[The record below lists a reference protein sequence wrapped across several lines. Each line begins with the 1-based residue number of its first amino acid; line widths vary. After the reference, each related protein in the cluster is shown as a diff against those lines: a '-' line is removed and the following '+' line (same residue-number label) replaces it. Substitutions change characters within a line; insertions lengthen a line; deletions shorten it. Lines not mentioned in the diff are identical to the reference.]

1 MLGSS
6 RRRPTAAIVIAGL
19 SIAVAIGGTATAA
32 SRGGHSGN
40 KLIKKHSLSGNRLKN
55 NTVTGKQVKES
66 SLKQVPNAAT
76 VNGIRVVNIRKLLPA
91 DTSVTTDAFQVG
103 ALTFDFDCDKDGEPT
118 LTVNAATGSA
128 IRSTSI
134 STGNGAESTGSSQ
147 HDVTSPLEVF
157 STDDLRGSLTVHA
170 VIPGGA
176 FADFDG
182 IIDDANTLGNLDG
195 CMLEGNVI
203 VR

>member
-118 LTVNAATGSA
+118 LTVNAATG
-128 IRSTSI
+128 
-134 STGNGAESTGSSQ
+134 AESTGSSQ